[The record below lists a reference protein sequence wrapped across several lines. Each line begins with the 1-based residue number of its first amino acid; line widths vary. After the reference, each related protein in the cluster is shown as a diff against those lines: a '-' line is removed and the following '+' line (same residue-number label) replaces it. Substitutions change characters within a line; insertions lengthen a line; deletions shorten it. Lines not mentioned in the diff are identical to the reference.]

1 LVERFH
7 FSLPPDSWG
16 NFVFKRM
23 GVLTERQSLLSE
35 TCGGLRVVS
44 EKERRA
50 KPHKKDQEVQ
60 GRQEEITVGKDQETE
75 AAVEAKEFFD
85 PESADRA
92 DLLAKYREVEDQL
105 RQEKERV
112 LRFAADSENFK
123 KRLQREKEEQTRYAN
138 EAFMRELLPVI
149 DNLER
154 ALQHS
159 VPTSNQISLLEGLTM
174 TLKGFI
180 DALARF
186 GCTPL
191 EAIGKPFD
199 PNFHEAV
206 SQEESSEVEPNTV
219 LKELQKGYLLKER
232 LLRPA
237 MVIVSKPA
245 SEGKRASGEQKPTET
260 ERATKNGEIKIPVRK
275 A

>member
-1 LVERFH
+1 
-7 FSLPPDSWG
+7 
-16 NFVFKRM
+16 
-23 GVLTERQSLLSE
+23 
-35 TCGGLRVVS
+35 VVS
-44 EKERRA
+44 EKKRTT

-60 GRQEEITVGKDQETE
+60 GRQEEITAEKDEKTKAAAE
-75 AAVEAKEFFD
+75 AEEIFE

-92 DLLAKYREVEDQL
+92 DLLAKYREMEDQL
-105 RQEKERV
+105 RQAEERL
-112 LRFAADSENFK
+112 LRIAADAENFK

-154 ALQHS
+154 ALHHS
-159 VPTSNQISLLEGLTM
+159 APTPNQNGLLEGLNM
-174 TLKGFI
+174 TLKGFT
-180 DALARF
+180 DTLVRF

-219 LKELQKGYLLKER
+219 LKELQKGYTLKER

-245 SEGKRASGEQKPTET
+245 SEAERDSGDQQATET
-260 ERATKNGEIKIPVRK
+260 ERATKNGEVKIPVRK